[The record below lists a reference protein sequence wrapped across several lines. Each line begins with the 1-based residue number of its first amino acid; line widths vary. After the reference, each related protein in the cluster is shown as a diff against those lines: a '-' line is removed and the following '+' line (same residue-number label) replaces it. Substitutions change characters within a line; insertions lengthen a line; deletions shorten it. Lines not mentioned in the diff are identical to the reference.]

1 MTEADI
7 KRGEHLFTTE
17 CGYTDTKH
25 RANLVD
31 KKVSEDILRK
41 IEDGC
46 SIETLEELLAGQFPI
61 CKYKTQITIHGLF
74 PHLATERVG
83 RYKNLVRNKNQ
94 SVGVRW
100 TAIDHKKRADIFR
113 LAYICDKWGIVENSQ
128 EFFLQRVEPV
138 TTEAE
143 LTATLAAFQST
154 AKRIEAAS
162 NLFQGGVDIFKA
174 RSWGRLYL
182 VLRVSVNSFYLKDFD
197 ALACVLCNRP
207 SIEAIRAEVAAY
219 DAAKAKER
227 AERDRESAERA
238 AAWKAAKE
246 ADEERKR
253 EFLKTFD
260 WPYMVEYGTFKAYEG
275 EFYAVVVHEDPHD
288 LKSPFCVKYRKIRK
302 FYGKFRAYECDEHG
316 NITSRKGRDLMIGKY
331 TGYRINVD
339 GLE

>member
-17 CGYTDTKH
+17 CGYTDTRH

-41 IEDGC
+41 VEDGC

-74 PHLATERVG
+74 PHLATERIG

-94 SVGVRW
+94 SVGV
-100 TAIDHKKRADIFR
+100 R

-154 AKRIEAAS
+154 AKRSEAAS
-162 NLFQGGVDIFKA
+162 NLFQGDVDIFKA

-219 DAAKAKER
+219 DAANAKER

-260 WPYMVEYGTFKAYEG
+260 WPYMVEYGTFKAYDG

-288 LKSPFCVKYRKIRK
+288 LNSPFCVKYRKVRK
-302 FYGKFRAYECDEHG
+302 FCGKYRAYECDEYG
-316 NITSRKGRDLMIGKY
+316 TITSRKGRELMIGKF

-339 GLE
+339 SLE

>member
-17 CGYTDTKH
+17 CGYTDTRH

-138 TTEAE
+138 TTDAE
-143 LTATLAAFQST
+143 LAATLDAFRET
-154 AKRIEAAS
+154 ARRIEAAS
-162 NLFQGGVDIFKA
+162 NLFQGGV
-174 RSWGRLYL
+174 RSLQPPQHRGHTRRGR
-182 VLRVSVNSFYLKDFD
+182 R
-197 ALACVLCNRP
+197 
-207 SIEAIRAEVAAY
+207 IRRRQGE
-219 DAAKAKER
+219 
-227 AERDRESAERA
+227 RESGAGPGKRGTRRRMEGRER
-238 AAWKAAKE
+238 
-246 ADEERKR
+246 
-253 EFLKTFD
+253 
-260 WPYMVEYGTFKAYEG
+260 G
-275 EFYAVVVHEDPHD
+275 
-288 LKSPFCVKYRKIRK
+288 
-302 FYGKFRAYECDEHG
+302 
-316 NITSRKGRDLMIGKY
+316 
-331 TGYRINVD
+331 
-339 GLE
+339 